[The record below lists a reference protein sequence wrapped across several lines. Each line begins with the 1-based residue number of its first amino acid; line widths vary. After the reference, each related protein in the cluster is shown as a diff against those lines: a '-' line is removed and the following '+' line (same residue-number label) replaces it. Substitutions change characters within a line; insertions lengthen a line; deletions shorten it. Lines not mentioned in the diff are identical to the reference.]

1 MADTDSGQVEEPV
14 MIWFYQ
20 TEKDEEGGKEE
31 EESEEEAE
39 PKLKYERL
47 VNDLTKILN
56 KDAASCMAVH
66 SKFLALGTHNG
77 AIHILDHAGYNI
89 KDIQAHNNTVN
100 QISIDDSGDYIASC
114 SDDGHI
120 IITGLY
126 SSENDQSKNFDRP
139 IKAIALDPQFSKPG
153 SGKHYISG
161 DDKLV
166 LGEKNFLGRYKNY
179 VLHKGEGPIRN
190 IKWKSFLIAW
200 ANDKG
205 VKIYDMSLECRI
217 TNIPKDHSNRPD
229 LYQCNL
235 CWKDDRTL
243 LVGWADLIKICV
255 VRDKTSDVDANMPER
270 FVEITHMFTTTPE
283 SNCYICGIAPLENNL
298 VVFTYDKEGQH
309 IEGGKFKADRPHL
322 QIWEPEENYYEEISD
337 DALSFRGFEEYRC
350 FDYHLE
356 CVVEESL
363 YFLISPKD
371 VVVAK
376 LRDQDDH
383 ITWLLEH
390 ERYEDA
396 MESAMAHS
404 RELKKH
410 NVQELGKQYLDH
422 LLEAAEYEEAAQLC
436 VRILGRKKELWEST
450 FEKFNDIGQLK
461 ILAPHLPCGDPLLS
475 PHIYEVVLNEFL
487 RTDHEGFLHL
497 IRSWPH
503 NLYNMQVIINI
514 LLNEHEKDRNNLT
527 LLECLGELYIFQKR
541 YDKALTIYLQMKHK
555 DVFNLI
561 NKHNLFDS
569 ITDRI
574 VQLMEFDSEKA
585 VILLLDNIE
594 KIPIKKVVQQL
605 EPTPELLHRYL
616 DKLFQ
621 KDPHLGQEY
630 HAMQIKLYAEYDREK
645 LLPLLK
651 NSTHCPL
658 QAALEECR
666 IRNFLPEQVFLLNK
680 MGDTKGAL
688 HVIMELQ
695 NNVQKAID
703 FCKEHNDK
711 ELWDDLIT
719 FSINKP
725 GFITGL
731 LQNIGTHVDPII
743 LIKRIQNGMQIPKL
757 RDSLVKIL
765 QDYQIQIALLE
776 GCQKILVKDSY
787 SLLTK
792 QIKTRQRGYMIDCS
806 ISDGQKCGICEKPVI
821 ENDQRC
827 AQDLYIFFCRHSFHR
842 DCMEGNGSISCFIC
856 NSGPAVSQ
864 K

>member
-1 MADTDSGQVEEPV
+1 MGNKRCRSGCGNSKGDGVHVDGISDGIGCGTGGGGGGGSSCVVV
-14 MIWFYQ
+14 MMI
-20 TEKDEEGGKEE
+20 E
-31 EESEEEAE
+31 
-39 PKLKYERL
+39 
-47 VNDLTKILN
+47 
-56 KDAASCMAVH
+56 
-66 SKFLALGTHNG
+66 
-77 AIHILDHAGYNI
+77 
-89 KDIQAHNNTVN
+89 
-100 QISIDDSGDYIASC
+100 
-114 SDDGHI
+114 
-120 IITGLY
+120 
-126 SSENDQSKNFDRP
+126 
-139 IKAIALDPQFSKPG
+139 
-153 SGKHYISG
+153 
-161 DDKLV
+161 LV

-514 LLNEHEKDRNNLT
+514 LLNEHEKDKNNLT

-725 GFITGL
+725 GNYPVLSDTSSSSSFNVRFPCWLGLDSLTENWQAGRLHQSDLAKFLQLDALPTVNHSESVVGDFTCHWHRSQSGGTDIGHARMVLFMCHWHRCKSGFITGL

-792 QIKTRQRGYMIDCS
+792 QIKTRQRGYMIDY
-806 ISDGQKCGICEKPVI
+806 GQKCGICEKPVI

-842 DCMEGNGSISCFIC
+842 DCMEGNGSLLCSLLAYTPDPTFL
-856 NSGPAVSQ
+856 
-864 K
+864 